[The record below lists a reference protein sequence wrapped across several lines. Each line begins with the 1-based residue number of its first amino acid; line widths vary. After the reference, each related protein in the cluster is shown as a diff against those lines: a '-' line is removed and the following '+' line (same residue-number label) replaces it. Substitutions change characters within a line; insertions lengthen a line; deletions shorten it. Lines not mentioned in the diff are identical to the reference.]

1 MYLSSVNEIQQLS
14 SLINNLWCVLWSVVW
29 NLHTY
34 IRNYEPCTT
43 SIYNELILMNLNDIR
58 RPLSISWF
66 QEIYISQWRS
76 IKKCRALIICFMTCI
91 ASVWIHYKWYHRLS
105 GIQFLFRWMA
115 KINVNMN
122 FLSLNQKLLFVLIIL
137 SMNNLVMSKN
147 LGTSKFKKQEH
158 NGNINTLRNTRTFK

>member
-34 IRNYEPCTT
+34 IWNFEPCTT

-91 ASVWIHYKWYHRLS
+91 ASVWIHYQRYHRLS
-105 GIQFLFRWMA
+105 GIQF
-115 KINVNMN
+115 NV
-122 FLSLNQKLLFVLIIL
+122 LSYKCNYKFSNIEQKLTFC
-137 SMNNLVMSKN
+137 SHHP
-147 LGTSKFKKQEH
+147 EH
-158 NGNINTLRNTRTFK
+158 E